1 MWLYKIRFPFV
12 KKKQEII
19 WKEMKKMKK
28 MIALI
33 ILLVTVMSCT
43 ELTEME
49 ARRQQRIREK
59 GQVCTYDYKGNYKYC
74 EYER

>member
-1 MWLYKIRFPFV
+1 
-12 KKKQEII
+12 
-19 WKEMKKMKK
+19 MKK

-59 GQVCTYDYKGNYKYC
+59 GHVCTYDYKGNYKYC